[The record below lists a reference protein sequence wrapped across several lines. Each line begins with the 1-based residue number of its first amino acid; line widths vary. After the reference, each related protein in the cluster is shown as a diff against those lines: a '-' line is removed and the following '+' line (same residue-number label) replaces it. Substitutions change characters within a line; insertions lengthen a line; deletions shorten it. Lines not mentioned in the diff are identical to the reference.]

1 MSSPD
6 YFEKLYQQI
15 DILNAHF
22 PEGNTPFHIITRLCE
37 EAGELAAEVNHF
49 EGMGLKRQKRGE
61 PDKMALAKEVED
73 VIKSALSIARYY
85 SIEQELRDSI
95 ELNCRKIQKMSEEAS

>member
-6 YFEKLYQQI
+6 NFDRLYQQI

-49 EGMGLKRQKRGE
+49 EGIGLKRQKRGE
-61 PDKMALAKEVED
+61 PDKMTLAKEVED
-73 VIKSALSIARYY
+73 VIKCALSIARYY
-85 SIEQELRDSI
+85 SIEQELNESI
-95 ELNCRKIQKMSEEAS
+95 ELNCRKIQAMNQGES